1 MEGAGGSWIV
11 GELGG
16 ELCPGG
22 TEVPA
27 LQEIWGER
35 RAGVKSSQ
43 RGGAEAGMS

>member
-1 MEGAGGSWIV
+1 MGSWIA

-16 ELCPGG
+16 ELCLGR

-35 RAGVKSSQ
+35 RAGVKNSQ
-43 RGGAEAGMS
+43 RGGAEAGVS